1 MARAARLSIH
11 HRSSRGEG
19 SLTETAEEQQPA
31 AGTEADETRQRGKT
45 VHGEPANAG
54 HRVLAPD
61 DAEVEAYLEVALDAP
76 APERTP
82 QDRPPAATSAAP
94 GHRRRPRLRQPVRP
108 ADRAPRPR
116 AQRLLGAP
124 APRHA
129 DGRARAARGPGD
141 HPLRRPDVGV
151 RRRRP
156 QAGRLD
162 LERPAA
168 RARHLLRRPADG
180 PRARRRRHPGHPPR
194 VRAGD
199 GPDHPRRRAVRGH
212 RPRAAGLD
220 EPRRLDHAA
229 ARGLPRDGA
238 DRLDALR
245 GPRRARRGTCTA
257 SSSTPRSSTRPRGRD
272 VLRNFVTGIA
282 RDRAQLDAGELHRV
296 DRQRDPRAR
305 RRARARRPAPTA
317 RSSARCRAAS
327 TPRSRRRSSTGR
339 WATG

>member
-1 MARAARLSIH
+1 MFACTADPVADEMRGVADAARPGVRGRVAARVDHADLAHGLAAVGREHLGQCLGGVRPSRISRSPLGPWRDLGERLRHDGADARLDPRDAAPDAEPAASARPRPARRSRGRRQRSSTSWGTSGTARAARLSIH

-82 QDRPPAATSAAP
+82 QDRPPAADVRRARD
-94 GHRRRPRLRQPVRP
+94 RRRPRLRQPVRP

-129 DGRARAARGPGD
+129 DGRARAARRPGG
-141 HPLRRPDVGV
+141 HPVRRPDVGV

-156 QAGRLD
+156 QAR
-162 LERPAA
+162 
-168 RARHLLRRPADG
+168 
-180 PRARRRRHPGHPPR
+180 
-194 VRAGD
+194 
-199 GPDHPRRRAVRGH
+199 
-212 RPRAAGLD
+212 
-220 EPRRLDHAA
+220 
-229 ARGLPRDGA
+229 
-238 DRLDALR
+238 
-245 GPRRARRGTCTA
+245 
-257 SSSTPRSSTRPRGRD
+257 TPRSG
-272 VLRNFVTGIA
+272 A
-282 RDRAQLDAGELHRV
+282 AGC
-296 DRQRDPRAR
+296 
-305 RRARARRPAPTA
+305 
-317 RSSARCRAAS
+317 RSSAS
-327 TPRSRRRSSTGR
+327 
-339 WATG
+339 ATAPS

>member
-1 MARAARLSIH
+1 M
-11 HRSSRGEG
+11 
-19 SLTETAEEQQPA
+19 TETAEEQQPA

-82 QDRPPAATSAAP
+82 EDRPPAATSAAP
-94 GHRRRPRLRQPVRP
+94 GDRRRPGLRQPVRP

-129 DGRARAARGPGD
+129 DGRARAARGPGG
-141 HPLRRPDVGV
+141 HPLGRPDVGV

-156 QAGRLD
+156 QGGRLD
-162 LERPAA
+162 LERPPAG
-168 RARHLLRRPADG
+168 ARHLLRRPADG
-180 PRARRRRHPGHPPR
+180 ARAGRRRHPGHPPR

-199 GPDHPRRRAVRGH
+199 GPDHPRRRPVRRH

-220 EPRRLDHAA
+220 EPRRLDHAD

-238 DRLDALR
+238 DRIDAR
-245 GPRRARRGTCTA
+245 TPASTPRSGTCTG
-257 SSSTPRSSTRPRGRD
+257 SSSTPRSSTRRAAGRSCATSSPASRGIEPNWTPA
-272 VLRNFVTGIA
+272 NFIESTVSEI
-282 RDRAQLDAGELHRV
+282 RERV
-296 DRQRDPRAR
+296 DAH
-305 RRARARRPAPTA
+305 AGRPAPTA